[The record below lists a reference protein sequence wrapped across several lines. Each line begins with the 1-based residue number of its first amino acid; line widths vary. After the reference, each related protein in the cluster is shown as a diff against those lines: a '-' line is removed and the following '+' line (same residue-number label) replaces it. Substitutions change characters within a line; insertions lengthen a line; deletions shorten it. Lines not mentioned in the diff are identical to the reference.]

1 MKTYNRLF
9 DKIVS
14 VENIEAAIFEA
25 AKGKRKKASVQYA
38 LRHSDKI
45 AEELSQQ
52 LKDFTWRPKA
62 IHDAKII
69 NDGITAKKRVIVC
82 PEFIREQIVHH
93 AIMRVCAP
101 LFMRKFYRYS
111 CGSVPGKGKEFAV
124 KHIAKW
130 LTGKRAKYFAVFD
143 VRKCYDNITPL
154 IAVRAIRRT
163 ISDKRVLLL
172 FALILHNNKMR
183 MPDGE
188 IMRKGLLMGMFT
200 SPWIANIVLS
210 PLDHLLKEQCGV
222 DNYVRY
228 MDDGLIIHSNKR
240 KLQKALSVAR
250 DWLDKHG
257 LSFKRPPAI
266 HRTRLVKINYIGY
279 TLAPGKT
286 VLCDATYLKIRRAI
300 NRISKKPAINIYDAR
315 RVVSYAGQFK
325 AVDTRTAFR
334 KHIAAKVNVKTCR
347 RIISRG
353 KRRHNKCF
361 GKNANLTPDQK
372 KLQSLKT
379 DV

>member
-1 MKTYNRLF
+1 M
-9 DKIVS
+9 VS
-14 VENIEAAIFEA
+14 AL
-25 AKGKRKKASVQYA
+25 YA
-38 LRHSDKI
+38 VLGALLLI
-45 AEELSQQ
+45 
-52 LKDFTWRPKA
+52 
-62 IHDAKII
+62 
-69 NDGITAKKRVIVC
+69 
-82 PEFIREQIVHH
+82 
-93 AIMRVCAP
+93 
-101 LFMRKFYRYS
+101 KFS
-111 CGSVPGKGKEFAV
+111 
-124 KHIAKW
+124 
-130 LTGKRAKYFAVFD
+130 FD
-143 VRKCYDNITPL
+143 V
-154 IAVRAIRRT
+154 VRLRMQYRVSYGDGGFSELQSAIR
-163 ISDKRVLLL
+163 IHGNAVEYIPVALILLL

>member
-14 VENIEAAIFEA
+14 VENIEEAIFEA
-25 AKGKRKKASVQYA
+25 AKGKRNKASVQYA
-38 LRHSDKI
+38 LRHSSKI
-45 AEELSQQ
+45 AEKISQQ
-52 LKDFTWRPKA
+52 LKSFAWRPKA
-62 IHDAKII
+62 IHDARII
-69 NDGITAKKRVIVC
+69 NDGVRAKKRIIVC

-130 LTGKRAKYFAVFD
+130 LKRKQAKYFTVFD

-154 IAVRAIRRT
+154 EAIKAIRRT

-172 FALILHNNKMR
+172 FALILHNNMIR
-183 MPDGE
+183 MPSGE
-188 IMRKGLLMGMFT
+188 IVRKGLLMGMFT
-200 SPWIANIVLS
+200 SPWIANIVLN
-210 PLDHLLKEQCGV
+210 PLDHLLKEKCGV

-228 MDDGLIIHSNKR
+228 MDDVLIIHSNKR
-240 KLQKALSVAR
+240 KLQKALNAAR
-250 DWLDKHG
+250 DWLNDYG

-266 HRTRLVKINYIGY
+266 HRVRLVKINYIGY
-279 TLAPGKT
+279 TLTPDKT
-286 VLCDATYLKIRRAI
+286 VLCSATYLKIRRTI

-325 AVDTRTAFR
+325 AADTRGAFKR
-334 KHIAAKVNVKTCR
+334 HIAAKVSVKKCR
-347 RIISRG
+347 QIISRG

-361 GKNANLTPDQK
+361 GKNVNLTQNQK
-372 KLQSLKT
+372 NSQNLKT
-379 DV
+379 EE